1 MTSHS
6 QQKVHDNRCNLKR
19 TTEPLPLLTGKKK
32 KPEEEKNPPQ
42 SGHCQPGNATVRRS
56 SSSLMGREHFR
67 YISINLKIAVWV
79 EEGENLF
86 QAGEKC
92 TSV

>member
-1 MTSHS
+1 
-6 QQKVHDNRCNLKR
+6 
-19 TTEPLPLLTGKKK
+19 
-32 KPEEEKNPPQ
+32 
-42 SGHCQPGNATVRRS
+42 
-56 SSSLMGREHFR
+56 MGREHFR
-67 YISINLKIAVWV
+67 YISINLEIAVWV